1 MYEDKREVKDK
12 ELKQN
17 KKENVDS
24 DYPLDHAPN
33 HTKRSFISIGFL
45 FLGFTFFTPTMS
57 SGATI
62 GQSFNFS
69 TLMIVLIVGSLI
81 LGLYV
86 AMLAVVGA
94 RTGVTSIIQAKYTY
108 GKAGVKIVDILIGGT
123 QIFWYAITS
132 QYVGTLFSQGL
143 GLESHGWE
151 IFFIVLFGTAMC
163 ATAVARVKA
172 MSWVSYISIPLTIAL
187 LVMSMVMAVNEA
199 GSFKAITEISPT
211 SEMTVMSAITIIV
224 GTFASGGT
232 TIGTYSR
239 FCKNARDA
247 FIAGIIAFTIGNGI
261 IIFIGMIGGLVFN
274 QGDIIQ
280 LMISMGLV
288 IWALI
293 ILTINIWVTNTG
305 SAYAYG
311 VSGAELFNKDNR
323 KLFIIGGTVIAL
335 LLAIF
340 DVANYFVP
348 VLNLLGIFI
357 PPLGG
362 AIIGDYFLVC
372 RGKIPRLEYVNF
384 KTLRIAPIT
393 AYILGCVAAYIGD
406 AFGIGIPP
414 LQGIIISAVAVWLI
428 SLIFKKMNI
437 NDNHEVSESAE
448 YI

>member
-1 MYEDKREVKDK
+1 MNKEIKDTEKIEEFREK
-12 ELKQN
+12 
-17 KKENVDS
+17 NVDQ
-24 DYPLDHAPN
+24 DYPLDHAPS

-62 GQSFNFS
+62 GQSFDFS
-69 TLMIVLIVGSLI
+69 TLMIVLVIGSLI

-86 AMLAVVGA
+86 ATLAVIGA

-123 QIFWYAITS
+123 QIFWYAITT

-143 GLESHGWE
+143 GLDSHGWE
-151 IFFIVLFGTAMC
+151 VLFIVMFGSAMC
-163 ATAVARVKA
+163 ATAVLGVKA
-172 MSWVSYISIPLTIAL
+172 MSWVSYASIPLTIIL
-187 LVMSMVMAVNEA
+187 LIMSVVMAVNEA
-199 GSFKAITEISPT
+199 GSFKAITEIAPT
-211 SEMTVMSAITIIV
+211 ADMTVMSAITIIV

-239 FCKNARDA
+239 FCKSVKDA
-247 FIAGIIAFTIGNGI
+247 FIAGIIAFTLGNGI

-311 VSGAELFNKDNR
+311 VSGEELFGRGSR
-323 KLFIIGGTVIAL
+323 KMYIIGGTVIAL

-362 AIIGDYFLVC
+362 AIIGDYFLVS
-372 RGKIPRLEYVNF
+372 RGKIPRLQYVEF
-384 KTLRIAPIT
+384 KTLRIAPVI
-393 AYILGCVAAYIGD
+393 AYVLGCAAAYVGD

-414 LQGIIISAVAVWLI
+414 LQGIIISGIAVWLLDI
-428 SLIFKKMNI
+428 LFKKLKI
-437 NDNHEVSESAE
+437 DDAHKVAE
-448 YI
+448 NAEFI

>member
-1 MYEDKREVKDK
+1 MENKDLEKRQAEAVQQ
-12 ELKQN
+12 EP
-17 KKENVDS
+17 VDP
-24 DYPLDHAPN
+24 DHPLDHAPA
-33 HTKRSFISIGFL
+33 HTKRSFLSIGFL

-69 TLMIVLIVGSLI
+69 TLMMILIAGSLI
-81 LGLYV
+81 LGVYV
-86 AMLAVVGA
+86 AMLAVIGA

-143 GLESHGWE
+143 GLDGRGWE
-151 IFFIVLFGTAMC
+151 VFFTVIFGVAMC
-163 ATAVARVKA
+163 ATAVLGVKA
-172 MSWVSYISIPLTIAL
+172 MSWVSYLSIPLTIVL
-187 LVMSMVMAVNEA
+187 LVMSMVMAVDEA
-199 GSFKAITEISPT
+199 GSFQAITEIAPT
-211 SEMTVMSAITIIV
+211 GEMTVMSAITVIV

-247 FIAGIIAFTIGNGI
+247 FIAGIIAFTFGNGI

-288 IWALI
+288 IWALV

-311 VSGAELFNKDNR
+311 VSFAELFNRDNR

-335 LLAIF
+335 LLAAF

-362 AIIGDYFLVC
+362 AIIGDYFLVSK
-372 RGKIPRLEYVNF
+372 GKIPKLQYVEF
-384 KTLRIAPIT
+384 KTLRIAPVI
-393 AYILGCVAAYIGD
+393 AYVLGCIAAYVGD

-414 LQGIIISAVAVWLI
+414 LQGIVISAIAVWL
-428 SLIFKKMNI
+428 LDLLFKKLHIDDAHQVAAN
-437 NDNHEVSESAE
+437 AE